1 MAACQCTVG
10 GLHARYDDVHPFTI
24 CIAYQRWEAMDT
36 NRVPHVTCGTGL
48 AAAAD
53 LVQNVIIV
61 FSEQVLWPSSPGS
74 LFGVLRRM

>member
-10 GLHARYDDVHPFTI
+10 GLHARNDDVHPVNV

-48 AAAAD
+48 AAGAD
-53 LVQNVIIV
+53 LVRNVITV
-61 FSEQVLWPSSPGS
+61 FSKQLLRPSSPGS
-74 LFGVLRRM
+74 FFGVLRRM